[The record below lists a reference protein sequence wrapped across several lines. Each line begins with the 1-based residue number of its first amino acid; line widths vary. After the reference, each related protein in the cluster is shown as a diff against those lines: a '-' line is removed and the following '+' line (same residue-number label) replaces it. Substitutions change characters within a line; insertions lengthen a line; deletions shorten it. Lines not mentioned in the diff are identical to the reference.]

1 MHTSTVTLLLGLGGC
16 QQTTSSLQAHY
27 IVMNSNVRV
36 DQHKSQTTEGESRR
50 TVGGL
55 TMQPPSCV
63 ILEAVTKKL
72 THRLQNSQ
80 LHVCDEQ
87 KMSDKGVWN
96 SLKVH
101 KGLSSSL

>member
-1 MHTSTVTLLLGLGGC
+1 
-16 QQTTSSLQAHY
+16 
-27 IVMNSNVRV
+27 
-36 DQHKSQTTEGESRR
+36 
-50 TVGGL
+50 
-55 TMQPPSCV
+55 MQPPSCV